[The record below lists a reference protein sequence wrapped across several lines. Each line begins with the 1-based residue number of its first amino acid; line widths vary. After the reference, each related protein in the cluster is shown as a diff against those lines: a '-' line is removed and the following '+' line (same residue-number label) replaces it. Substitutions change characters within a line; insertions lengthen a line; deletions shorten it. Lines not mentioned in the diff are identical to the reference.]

1 MLLKEPA
8 IYHYKSTLTFAV
20 AMSTL
25 GKCSLVV
32 RISPTTVVI
41 SMSMVKKKVL
51 PSNLKV
57 CVSRSIISV
66 GNKLYVGDF
75 DMFTQGGIH

>member
-41 SMSMVKKKVL
+41 SMSMVKKKGL
-51 PSNLKV
+51 ALKFEGV
-57 CVSRSIISV
+57 CFKEYNISR
-66 GNKLYVGDF
+66 
-75 DMFTQGGIH
+75 